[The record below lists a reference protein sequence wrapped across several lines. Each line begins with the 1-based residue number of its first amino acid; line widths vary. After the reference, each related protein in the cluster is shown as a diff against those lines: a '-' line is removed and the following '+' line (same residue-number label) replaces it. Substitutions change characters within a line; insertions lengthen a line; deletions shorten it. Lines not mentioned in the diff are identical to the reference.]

1 MPNDTDSIPFY
12 DVFGYY
18 EWTLTLADPRTKGW
32 LLVDSPV
39 PTLLCVCGYL
49 LVVWAGPKMMRDRKP
64 FDLNPVLIPYNLV
77 MALLNLY
84 ICVQLFIG
92 STQLGYSY
100 ICEPCKQSFSSPEM
114 RVRFT

>member
-49 LVVWAGPKMMRDRKP
+49 LVVWAGPKMMR
-64 FDLNPVLIPYNLV
+64 
-77 MALLNLY
+77 
-84 ICVQLFIG
+84 
-92 STQLGYSY
+92 
-100 ICEPCKQSFSSPEM
+100 E
-114 RVRFT
+114 